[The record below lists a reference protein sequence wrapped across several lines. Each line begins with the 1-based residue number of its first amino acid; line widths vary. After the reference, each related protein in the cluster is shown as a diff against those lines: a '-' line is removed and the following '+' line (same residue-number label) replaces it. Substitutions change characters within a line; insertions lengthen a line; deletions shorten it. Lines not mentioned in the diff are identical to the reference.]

1 MEKSC
6 YKCGQ
11 VMEEGRP
18 FCPHCAAPQIRV
30 LIAEPLPATPM
41 AEAAALPQASA
52 AGLPA
57 SATVPVLAVPMQWSR
72 AFKPCTLAAAVAS
85 LLMLLGLNPFVGMLS
100 VGFLAVIFYR
110 QGSPGASIRPGTGAR
125 LGALSG
131 LLCFAMASIIEALR
145 VLVLHQGAE
154 IRQALLTAVNQAAAR
169 TSDPQALA
177 VFERFKSPDG
187 LEFLMIFGLLFGL
200 VAAIVLAA
208 ISGAVGGAVLGKP
221 RTKM

>member
-6 YKCGQ
+6 YKCGH

-18 FCPHCAAPQIRV
+18 FCPHCSAPQIRV
-30 LIAEPLPATPM
+30 LIAEPV
-41 AEAAALPQASA
+41 AAASIAETAAIPEMP

-57 SATVPVLAVPMQWSR
+57 SQTVPVLAVPMHWSQ
-72 AFKPCTLAAAVAS
+72 ALKPCTLAAGVAS

-100 VGFLAVIFYR
+100 VGFLAVLFYR
-110 QGSPGASIRPGTGAR
+110 QGRPEVSIRPSTGAR

-131 LLCFAMASIIEALR
+131 LICFALASIVEAAV
-145 VLVLHQGAE
+145 VLVLHKGAE
-154 IRQALLTAVNQAAAR
+154 IRQAMLVAVNQAAAR

-177 VFERFKSPDG
+177 IFDRFKSPEG
-187 LEFLMIFGLLFGL
+187 LEFLMVFGLLFGL

-208 ISGAVGGAVLGKP
+208 MSGAMGGAVLGRRRKP
-221 RTKM
+221 

>member
-30 LIAEPLPATPM
+30 LIADPVTAAPM
-41 AEAAALPQASA
+41 AEAALIPQAST
-52 AGLPA
+52 GLPA
-57 SATVPVLAVPMQWSR
+57 SQTVPMLAVPMQWSQ
-72 AFKPCTLAAAVAS
+72 AFKPCSLAAGIAS
-85 LLMLLGLNPFVGMLS
+85 LLMLLGLNPFVGMFS

-110 QGSPGASIRPGTGAR
+110 QGSPLASIRPGTGAR

-131 LLCFAMASIIEALR
+131 LLCFAMASIVEAA
-145 VLVLHQGAE
+145 LVLLLHKGAE
-154 IRQALLTAVNQAAAR
+154 IRTALLTAVNQAAAR

-177 VFERFKSPDG
+177 VFNHFKSPEG

-208 ISGAVGGAVLGKP
+208 ISGALGGAVLGKP
-221 RTKM
+221 RSKT